1 MSGRLVVDTKAITA
15 RLSSRQ
21 FACVMTLQAAAGMRV
36 QSLMRA
42 LVRIKT
48 VLPAL
53 VRVETM
59 LRALV
64 RVETVLRRLLIRV

>member
-36 QSLMRA
+36 QR
-42 LVRIKT
+42 
-48 VLPAL
+48 L
-53 VRVETM
+53 VRV
-59 LRALV
+59 LV
-64 RVETVLRRLLIRV
+64 RVETVLPTLLMCV